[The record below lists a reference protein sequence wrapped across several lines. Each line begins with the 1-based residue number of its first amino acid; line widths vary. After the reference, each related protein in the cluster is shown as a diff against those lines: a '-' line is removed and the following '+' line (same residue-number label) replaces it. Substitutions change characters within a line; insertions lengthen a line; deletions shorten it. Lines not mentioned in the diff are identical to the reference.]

1 MGTRGRPGAVDVAV
15 IVVTHGSAALLP
27 GLFASLR
34 AGVVDRSS
42 RVVVVDSGSADATLA
57 LAGEL
62 APEADVLTLDGN
74 RGYAAGINAGVAH
87 VRSTGGAGAYLLAN
101 PDTRPDPG
109 SVDLLVDALD
119 QQGVGVACP
128 RLRDQHGARQDSLR
142 TMPSIATA
150 WTESVLG
157 GRLAAR
163 LGLRT
168 EVVYDERV
176 YTRTGPVAWATGGL
190 LAVKEACSRDV
201 GPWVEHLFL
210 YEEEVD
216 FCLRARERGWATWYV
231 PGAGAVRQVDAS
243 ELAPWRQGLMRRNR
257 VRRERADSR
266 SRGAAVAV
274 ALALGDALRAL
285 AGRREARAGLW
296 SVVHHATPEDVLR
309 RYLPGADPVVSEP
322 GSPPSRGRV
331 VQWAQREPA

>member
-1 MGTRGRPGAVDVAV
+1 VAV

-27 GLFASLR
+27 ELFTSLR

-42 RVVVVDSGSADATLA
+42 RVVVVDSGSTDATLA

-109 SVDLLVDALD
+109 SIDALVDALE
-119 QQGVGVACP
+119 QHGVGVACP
-128 RLRDQHGARQDSLR
+128 LLRDQHGARQDSLR
-142 TMPSIATA
+142 RMPSVATA
-150 WTESVLG
+150 WSESVLG

-163 LGLRT
+163 LGLPT
-168 EVVYDERV
+168 EVVYDRRA
-176 YTRTGPVAWATGGL
+176 YTRPGPVAWATGGL
-190 LAVKEACSRDV
+190 LAVKEDCSRDV
-201 GPWVEHLFL
+201 GSWAEHLFL

-216 FCLRARERGWATWYV
+216 FCLRARARGWATWFV
-231 PGAGAVRQVDAS
+231 PGAGAVRHVDAS

-257 VRRERADSR
+257 VRREGEGSRA
-266 SRGAAVAV
+266 RGAAIAG
-274 ALALGDALRAL
+274 ALALGDAVRAL

-296 SVVHHATPEDVLR
+296 SVTHRATPEDVLR
-309 RYLPGADPVVSEP
+309 RYLPGADPVVSDL

-331 VQWAQREPA
+331 VRWAQREPA